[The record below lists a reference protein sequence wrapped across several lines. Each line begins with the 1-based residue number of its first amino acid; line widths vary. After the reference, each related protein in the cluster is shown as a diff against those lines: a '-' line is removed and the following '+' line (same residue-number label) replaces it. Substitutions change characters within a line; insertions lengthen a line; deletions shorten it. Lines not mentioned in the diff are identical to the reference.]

1 MSSTTSG
8 VERAMMATAR
18 KLVVLTLLALAL
30 TSCGSTAKGPI
41 EPARVT
47 LADVA
52 PPNEV
57 YPLQVWDPLE
67 PINRAIYTFNAG
79 FDRYVFLPVIRAYVD
94 VTPLFVRNRV
104 SDFFINLEEFR
115 NFTNSV
121 LQLNAESAGRAVLRF
136 VVNVMFGFG
145 GLYDIA
151 SAKGIPPQPEDFGE
165 TLGRWGAG
173 PGPFLVIPILGPS
186 NVRDGTGLVVDGLAF
201 YYALPGEVTSS
212 IAYDVVMYGLR
223 PIDLRYR
230 TPFRYYSTG
239 SPFEYDLVRFLNTE
253 KRRLDIERGPPARG

>member
-1 MSSTTSG
+1 LS
-8 VERAMMATAR
+8 VEQAMRAMAR
-18 KLVVLTLLALAL
+18 KLVALALLALAL
-30 TSCGSTAKGPI
+30 AGCGSTAKGPV
-41 EPARVT
+41 EPARLT

-57 YPLQVWDPLE
+57 YPLLVWDPLE
-67 PINRAIYTFNAG
+67 PMNRAIYTFNAG
-79 FDRYVFLPVIRAYVD
+79 FDRYVFLPVVRAYVD
-94 VTPLFVRNRV
+94 VTPELVRDRV
-104 SDFFINLEEFR
+104 SDFFVNLNEFR

-121 LQLNAESAGRAVLRF
+121 LQLKADSAGRAVLRF

-151 SAKGIPPQPEDFGE
+151 SAKGIPSEPEDFGE
-165 TLGRWGAG
+165 TLGYWGAE
-173 PGPFLVIPILGPS
+173 PGPYLVIPILGPS
-186 NVRDGTGLVVDGLAF
+186 NLRDGTGLAVDGLAF

-212 IAYDVVMYGLR
+212 IAYYAVMYGLR

-230 TPFRYYSTG
+230 TPFQYYETG

-253 KRRLDIERGPPARG
+253 KRKLDIESRPAGEE